1 MFEEKGQALETLK
14 ALILE
19 DDRKLSE
26 SIESEISVLK
36 EELLDPDNFAKKVDV
51 RAGEKIADLKQNFGT
66 YFKAELKASVQ
77 NELKNSQEE
86 VINALYPI
94 IGKLIK
100 KYIRSEIEMLT
111 EQIDKQINNT
121 FSFDLWVRRI
131 KAYFSGT
138 DSSSIILSELTKPK
152 LEEVFLIQNASGLLI
167 GHASKKEHGDKD
179 VVAGMLIAIKAFV
192 EDAFSKQH
200 ESLAT
205 IEYESFILMV
215 QNYRT
220 MTIAFAVSGVVNADY
235 KSKMQ
240 EQADEYISQFISK
253 IHISDITTELQ
264 QSVSKSLESFFLST

>member
-1 MFEEKGQALETLK
+1 MFDEKGQALETLK
-14 ALILE
+14 AIILE

-26 SIESEISVLK
+26 SIEREINVLK
-36 EELLDPDNFAKKVDV
+36 DELLEPENFAKKVDV
-51 RAGEKIADLKQNFGT
+51 RADKKIDDLKKNFGT
-66 YFKAELKASVQ
+66 YFKSELKASVQ
-77 NELKNSQEE
+77 NELKNSQDE

-138 DSSSIILSELTKPK
+138 DSSSIILSELNKPTI
-152 LEEVFLIQNASGLLI
+152 EEVFLIQNGSGLLI
-167 GHASKKEHGDKD
+167 GNASKQEIGDKD

-205 IEYESFILMV
+205 IQYESFTLMV
-215 QNYRT
+215 QNYQT
-220 MTIAFAVSGVVNADY
+220 MTIAFAVNGVINAEFK
-235 KSKMQ
+235 KSIQ
-240 EQADEYISQFISK
+240 EQSDDYIGQFTAK
-253 IHISDITTELQ
+253 THTTNINSELQ
-264 QSVSKSLESFFLST
+264 ESISKSLAQFFLSS